1 VVKAALWGIAMG
13 LAGQAASAPQ
23 QAAAPASPV
32 AEKASVCEVARAG
45 AVYSGHYV
53 ELTGVVAGHDPE
65 HLLLTSG
72 DCILGLKMVFSP
84 EVQTHEDIRVLF
96 AAVKRNASAGAS
108 GGTDS
113 GITGTFE
120 GKYTYTDDAAGG
132 QFLVDGIDQLNF
144 PKR

>member
-1 VVKAALWGIAMG
+1 MIRVVLWLLAVG
-13 LAGQAASAPQ
+13 LVGQAVSAPPP
-23 QAAAPASPV
+23 AAAPV

-45 AVYSGHYV
+45 SVYSGHYV
-53 ELTGVVAGHDPE
+53 ELTGIVAGHDPA
-65 HLLLTSG
+65 HLLLTSS
-72 DCILGLKMVFSP
+72 DCILGVKMVFSP

-96 AAVKRNASAGAS
+96 AAVKRNADAGAG

-120 GKYTYTDDAAGG
+120 GKFTYADDASGG
-132 QFLVDGIDQLNF
+132 QFAVDGIDRLNF

>member
-1 VVKAALWGIAMG
+1 M
-13 LAGQAASAPQ
+13 
-23 QAAAPASPV
+23 
-32 AEKASVCEVARAG
+32 CEVARSA
-45 AVYSGHYV
+45 AAYSGHYLAV
-53 ELTGVVAGHDPE
+53 TGVVAGRDPA

-96 AAVKRNASAGAS
+96 AAIRRNAVTGAG

-120 GKYTYTDDAAGG
+120 GKFTYSDGGAGG
-132 QFLVDGIDQLNF
+132 QFTVDGIDELNF

>member
-1 VVKAALWGIAMG
+1 M
-13 LAGQAASAPQ
+13 GQAASAPQ
-23 QAAAPASPV
+23 QAAAPV
-32 AEKASVCEVARAG
+32 AEKASVCEVARSG
-45 AVYSGHYV
+45 AVYSGHYLV
-53 ELTGVVAGHDPE
+53 LTGTVAGHDPA

-96 AAVKRNASAGAS
+96 AAVKRNADAGAS

-120 GKYTYTDDAAGG
+120 GKFSYASDAAGG
-132 QFLVDGIDQLNF
+132 EFAVDGIDQLNF